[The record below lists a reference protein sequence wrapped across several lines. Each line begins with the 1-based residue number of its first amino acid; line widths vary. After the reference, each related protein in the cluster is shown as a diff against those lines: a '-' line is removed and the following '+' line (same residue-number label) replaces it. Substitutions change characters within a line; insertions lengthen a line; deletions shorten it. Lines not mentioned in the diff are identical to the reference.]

1 MKSISMKRRFFQ
13 LLNSL
18 NKAILPKYGKMDP
31 LKLKKYQQAII
42 AYRYFVL
49 IHALETNQD

>member
-1 MKSISMKRRFFQ
+1 MKRRFFQ

-31 LKLKKYQQAII
+31 LKLKKHQQAII